1 MDATL
6 TLKRVGI
13 RRRSDDDVFS
23 LALDGDPIA
32 FSEVYRRYHRR
43 IYGYCLACLMDPEAA
58 ADAAQEVFLRF
69 LNAPREGIEK
79 PIAWLFAVARN
90 VTTDIQRKRAHTPVA
105 TEADVIEGAVDKSA
119 PDAADEFLGREDAR
133 NVFIALRQLR
143 PRYRTAL
150 ILRELHHQSSAD
162 MADAFE
168 TTPGAVDTIV
178 SRARDAFGRAYGEVA
193 DLPSDCREAVAAIY
207 KRKGTGLDAVEE
219 SRLDTHLV
227 VCAHCRTEAKRAS
240 RLDGL
245 SALLPFLVPM
255 KKFGLSLFERAALS
269 LQSSPDLAAK
279 LGYVIPPERVAP
291 ATKVAAGVL
300 ALALVATVSVGT
312 VDSRRSSG
320 SPRTGNTATA
330 ISRPGGTTGTGGS
343 GEHRSQDASHDS
355 QLRAEHLLLLSMQHD
370 QTSHDTLS
378 HSDSHG
384 TVTSAGDHATSSGS
398 VTTSGSHTVEG
409 TSSTPDTHTSD
420 HHTDSTSSDSHS
432 GSDPEASAR

>member
-6 TLKRVGI
+6 TLRRVGL

-23 LALDGDPIA
+23 LALDGDPVA
-32 FSEVYRRYHRR
+32 FSEVYRRYHKR
-43 IYGYCLACLMDPEAA
+43 IYGYCVASLMDPEAA
-58 ADAAQEVFLRF
+58 ADATQEVFIRF
-69 LNAPREGIEK
+69 LNAPREGIER
-79 PIAWLFAVARN
+79 PRAWLFGVARN
-90 VTTDIQRKRAHTPVA
+90 VTTDILRKRAHTPVA
-105 TEADVIEGAVDKSA
+105 AEADAIEAAVDTSA
-119 PDAADEFLGREDAR
+119 PDAADEFFGREDAR
-133 NVFIALRQLR
+133 NVFIALRRLR

-168 TTPGAVDTIV
+168 TTPGAVDTLV

-193 DLPSDCREAVAAIY
+193 ELPSDCREAVAAIY
-207 KRKGTGLDAVEE
+207 KRKGTGLDASEE
-219 SRLDTHLV
+219 SRLESHLV
-227 VCAHCRTEAKRAS
+227 VCTRCRTEAKRAS

-269 LQSSPDLAAK
+269 LRSSPDLAAK

-312 VDSRRSSG
+312 VASHRSGG

-330 ISRPGGTTGTGGS
+330 VSRPGGTTGTGGS
-343 GEHRSQDASHDS
+343 REHGSQDASHDS
-355 QLRAEHLLLLSMQHD
+355 QLRAEHLLLRSMQHD

-384 TVTSAGDHATSSGS
+384 TVTLAGDHATSSGS
-398 VTTSGSHTVEG
+398 VTTSGSHTGEG
-409 TSSTPDTHTSD
+409 DSSTPDTHTSD
-420 HHTDSTSSDSHS
+420 HPTDSTSSDPHS
-432 GSDPEASAR
+432 GSDSEALAR